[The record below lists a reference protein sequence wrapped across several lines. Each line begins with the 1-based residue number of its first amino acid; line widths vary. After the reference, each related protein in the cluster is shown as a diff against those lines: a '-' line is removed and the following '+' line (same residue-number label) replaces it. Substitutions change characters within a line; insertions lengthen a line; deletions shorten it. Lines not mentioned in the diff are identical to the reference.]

1 MKKSFLFVALL
12 AVGCI
17 PRHTQHD
24 FDSDGGQTANS
35 DQDTEVR
42 INGDDP
48 TSATE
53 RPVYRA
59 AETVFTDLI
68 TTKLEVSFD
77 WNKAH
82 LIGKETLTAKPHFY
96 ASDQLILDAKGM
108 EIKSVAMNGV
118 ARPYTYENDLLT
130 ITLDKTYQ
138 RTENYTVII
147 DYIAKPDERTLDGS
161 AAITSDKGLYFINPR
176 GEDPNKMP
184 QIWTQGETESSSVWF
199 PTIDAPNVKTKQEML
214 ITVADKYTTLS
225 NGKFLGSKKNADGTR
240 TDHWKQDLPH
250 APYLFMMGVGEFK
263 VVKDSYKRADGTL
276 MEVNYYVEPEWEQ
289 YAKDIFGETPKMIE
303 FFSKLMDVDYAWDKY
318 NQIVVR
324 DYVSGAMENTGA
336 VVFGDYAYKT
346 KRELLDAND
355 NSTIAHELFH
365 HWFGDLVTAE
375 SWSNLTLNESF
386 ANYSQ
391 YLWDEY
397 RYGVDE
403 ADLNANGEM
412 EVYFQSGAMGGFH
425 DLFWDDYADKEDMF
439 DAHSYNKGGR
449 ILHMLRNYLGDEAF
463 FQGMQLYLKTNKFKA
478 AEFHQLRLAFEEVS
492 GQDLHW
498 FFDQWYEA
506 SGHPVLNVNYTTSS
520 GMVALDVSQSQDL
533 KAFPVFRLPIDVVVF
548 DDNGATT
555 HRIDIDEVNEHFEFP
570 VNGTLKNVLFDNQAM
585 VLAQVKEKKATSWY
599 VHQYYNGKRWRAR
612 RDALNNGIKDRTP
625 EAIKMVL
632 DALDDPFWD
641 IRLTAIE
648 KVSLLAGADKSIA
661 LEKFKTLAQTDPS
674 SAVRSSAISSLSTM
688 LAEVEATP
696 IMERA
701 VQSDSSYIVV
711 NNALNQLSKM
721 NPQSAM
727 KLAKPLENERSSSML
742 TGIATLYAR
751 HGKAEQFAFF
761 ERIFSSNVLQGFDN
775 VGALYNFSAF
785 LVNKDLSLFQKSVKI
800 YENKAKNGDMY
811 SKMYMGN
818 YLEQLTT
825 HLEERIVG
833 FKEEQNKQK
842 QAGNANGVD
851 VAKANQAEAQ
861 ALIVEFKRIIAIVGE
876 EEGH

>member
-1 MKKSFLFVALL
+1 MKRSFLFVALL

-24 FDSDGGQTANS
+24 FDSDGGQTTNS

-77 WNKAH
+77 WNKAQ

-108 EIKSVAMNGV
+108 EIKSVAMNGA
-118 ARPYTYENDLLT
+118 ARPYTYENDVLT

-138 RTENYTVII
+138 RTENYTVVI

-199 PTIDAPNVKTKQEML
+199 PTIDAPNVKSKQEML

-225 NGKFLGSKKNADGTR
+225 NGKFMGSKKNTDGTR

-318 NQIVVR
+318 DQIVVR

-492 GQDLHW
+492 GEDLHW

-506 SGHPVLNVNYTTSS
+506 SGHPVLNVNYTTSN

-585 VLAQVKEKKATSWY
+585 VLAQVKEKKASSWY

-625 EAIKMVL
+625 EANKMVL
-632 DALDDPFWD
+632 DALNDPFWD

-648 KVSLLAGADKSIA
+648 KVTLLAGADKSIA
-661 LEKFKTLAQTDPS
+661 LEKLKTLAQNDPS

-688 LAEVEATP
+688 LGEVEATP

-701 VQSDSSYIVV
+701 VQSDSSYMVV

-761 ERIFSSNVLQGFDN
+761 ERILNSNVLQGFDN

-785 LVNKDLSLFQKSVKI
+785 LVGKDLSLFQKAVKI

>member
-1 MKKSFLFVALL
+1 MKRSFLFVALL

-24 FDSDGGQTANS
+24 FDSDGGQTTNS

-77 WNKAH
+77 WNKAQ

-96 ASDQLILDAKGM
+96 ASNQLILDAKGM
-108 EIKSVAMNGV
+108 EIKSVAMNGA
-118 ARPYTYENDLLT
+118 ARPYTYENDVLT

-138 RTENYTVII
+138 RTENYTVVI

-199 PTIDAPNVKTKQEML
+199 PTIDAPNVKSKQEML

-225 NGKFLGSKKNADGTR
+225 NGKFMGSKKNADGTR

-492 GQDLHW
+492 GEDLHW

-506 SGHPVLNVNYTTSS
+506 SGHPVLNVNYTTSN

-585 VLAQVKEKKATSWY
+585 VLAQVKEKKASSWY

-625 EAIKMVL
+625 EANKMVL

-648 KVSLLAGADKSIA
+648 KVTLLAGADKSIA
-661 LEKFKTLAQTDPS
+661 LEKLKTLAQNDPS

-688 LAEVEATP
+688 LGEVEATP

-701 VQSDSSYIVV
+701 VQSDSSYMVV

-761 ERIFSSNVLQGFDN
+761 ERILNSNVLQGFDN

-785 LVNKDLSLFQKSVKI
+785 LVGKDLSLFQKSVKI
-800 YENKAKNGDMY
+800 YEDKAKNGDMY

>member
-1 MKKSFLFVALL
+1 MKKSFLFAALL
-12 AVGCI
+12 TVVGCI
-17 PRHTQHD
+17 PRYTQHD
-24 FDSDGGQTANS
+24 FEPDSEITDSDQN
-35 DQDTEVR
+35 TETQINVNDKVR
-42 INGDDP
+42 
-48 TSATE
+48 E

-59 AETVFTDLI
+59 TETVFTDLI

-77 WNKAH
+77 WNKAQ

-96 ASDQLILDAKGM
+96 ASDKLVLDAKGM
-108 EIKSVAMNGV
+108 EIKSVTMNGA
-118 ARPYTYENDLLT
+118 ARPYTYEKDILT

-138 RTENYTVII
+138 RTENYTVVI
-147 DYIAKPDERTLDGS
+147 DYIAKPDERTLEGS

-184 QIWTQGETESSSVWF
+184 QVWTQGETEASSVWF

-214 ITVADKYTTLS
+214 ITVEDKYATLS

-250 APYLFMMGVGEFK
+250 APYLFMMGVGGFK

-276 MEVNYYVEPEWEQ
+276 MDVNYYVEPEWEQ

-303 FFSKLMDVDYAWDKY
+303 FFSKLMDIDYQWDKY
-318 NQIVVR
+318 DQIIVR

-346 KRELLDAND
+346 RRELIDGND

-397 RYGVDE
+397 RYGIDE
-403 ADLNANGEM
+403 ADLNANSEM
-412 EVYFQSGAMGGFH
+412 EIYFQSATMGGVH
-425 DLFWDDYADKEDMF
+425 DLFHAEYQDKEDMF

-463 FQGMQLYLKTNKFKA
+463 FEGMQLYLKTNKFKA

-492 GQDLHW
+492 GEDLHW

-506 SGHPVLNVNYTTSS
+506 SGHPLLDVNYTVAN
-520 GMVALDVSQSQDL
+520 GMVTVDVAQTQYL
-533 KAFPVFRLPIDVVVF
+533 NAFPVFRLPLDVVVF

-555 HRIDIDEVNEHFEFP
+555 HRIDIDKSIQQFELP
-570 VNGTLKNVLFDNQAM
+570 YTGTLKNVLFDNQAM
-585 VLAQVKEKKATSWY
+585 VLAQVKEKKESSWY

-612 RDALNNGIKDRTP
+612 RDGLNNGIKERTP
-625 EAIKMVL
+625 EAFKMVL

-648 KVSLLAGADKSIA
+648 KVGFLSGADKTIA
-661 LEKFKTLAQTDPS
+661 FEKIKQLAQNDPS
-674 SAVRSSAISSLSTM
+674 SAVRSSAISALSAALSET
-688 LAEVEATP
+688 EAMP

-701 VQSDSSYIVV
+701 VQSDSSYMVIT
-711 NNALNQLSKM
+711 NALNQLSKM

-727 KLAKPLENERSSSML
+727 KLAKPLENERSSSMMA
-742 TGIATLYAR
+742 GIAALYAR
-751 HGKAEQFAFF
+751 HGKADQYAFF
-761 ERIFSSNVLQGFDN
+761 ERILSSNILQGFDQ
-775 VGALYNFSAF
+775 VGGLYSFSAF
-785 LVNKDLSLFQKSVKI
+785 LIGKDLPLFAKSMKI
-800 YENKAKNGDMY
+800 YEDKAKNGDMY
-811 SKMYMGN
+811 SKMYLGN
-818 YLEQLTT
+818 YLDQLTA
-825 HLEERIVG
+825 HLEERIVE
-833 FKEEQNKQK
+833 FKEEEEKQK
-842 QAGNANGVD
+842 RAGNVNGMGI
-851 VAKANQAEAQ
+851 AKANQVEAQ
-861 ALIVEFKRIIAIVGE
+861 ELIKQFKRIALSVE
-876 EEGH
+876 QEEGH

>member
-1 MKKSFLFVALL
+1 
-12 AVGCI
+12 
-17 PRHTQHD
+17 
-24 FDSDGGQTANS
+24 
-35 DQDTEVR
+35 
-42 INGDDP
+42 
-48 TSATE
+48 
-53 RPVYRA
+53 
-59 AETVFTDLI
+59 
-68 TTKLEVSFD
+68 
-77 WNKAH
+77 
-82 LIGKETLTAKPHFY
+82 
-96 ASDQLILDAKGM
+96 
-108 EIKSVAMNGV
+108 
-118 ARPYTYENDLLT
+118 
-130 ITLDKTYQ
+130 
-138 RTENYTVII
+138 
-147 DYIAKPDERTLDGS
+147 
-161 AAITSDKGLYFINPR
+161 
-176 GEDPNKMP
+176 
-184 QIWTQGETESSSVWF
+184 
-199 PTIDAPNVKTKQEML
+199 
-214 ITVADKYTTLS
+214 
-225 NGKFLGSKKNADGTR
+225 
-240 TDHWKQDLPH
+240 
-250 APYLFMMGVGEFK
+250 
-263 VVKDSYKRADGTL
+263 
-276 MEVNYYVEPEWEQ
+276 
-289 YAKDIFGETPKMIE
+289 
-303 FFSKLMDVDYAWDKY
+303 
-318 NQIVVR
+318 
-324 DYVSGAMENTGA
+324 
-336 VVFGDYAYKT
+336 
-346 KRELLDAND
+346 
-355 NSTIAHELFH
+355 
-365 HWFGDLVTAE
+365 
-375 SWSNLTLNESF
+375 
-386 ANYSQ
+386 
-391 YLWDEY
+391 
-397 RYGVDE
+397 
-403 ADLNANGEM
+403 M

-612 RDALNNGIKDRTP
+612 IDALNNGIKDRTP

-661 LEKFKTLAQTDPS
+661 LEKLKTLAQTDPS

>member
-1 MKKSFLFVALL
+1 MKRSFLFVALL

-24 FDSDGGQTANS
+24 FDSDGGQTTNS

-77 WNKAH
+77 WNKAQ

-96 ASDQLILDAKGM
+96 ASNQLILDAKGM
-108 EIKSVAMNGV
+108 EIKSVAMNGA
-118 ARPYTYENDLLT
+118 ARPYTYENDVLT

-138 RTENYTVII
+138 RTENYTVVI

-199 PTIDAPNVKTKQEML
+199 PTIDAPNVKSKQEML

-225 NGKFLGSKKNADGTR
+225 NGKFMGSKKNADGTR

-318 NQIVVR
+318 DQIVVR

-492 GQDLHW
+492 GEDLHW

-506 SGHPVLNVNYTTSS
+506 SGHPVLNVNYTTSN

-585 VLAQVKEKKATSWY
+585 VLAQVKEKKASSWY

-625 EAIKMVL
+625 EANKMVL

-648 KVSLLAGADKSIA
+648 KVTLLAGADKSIA
-661 LEKFKTLAQTDPS
+661 LEKLKTLAQNDPS

-688 LAEVEATP
+688 LGEVEATP

-701 VQSDSSYIVV
+701 VQSDSSYMVV

-761 ERIFSSNVLQGFDN
+761 ERILNSNVLQGFDN

-785 LVNKDLSLFQKSVKI
+785 LVGKDLSLFQKSVKI
-800 YENKAKNGDMY
+800 YEDKAKNGDMY

>member
-1 MKKSFLFVALL
+1 MKRSFLFVALL
-12 AVGCI
+12 VVGCI

-24 FDSDGGQTANS
+24 FDSDGGQTVNS

-48 TSATE
+48 TNANE

-77 WNKAH
+77 WNKAQ

-96 ASDQLILDAKGM
+96 ASDKLILDAKGM
-108 EIKSVAMNGV
+108 EIKSVLMNGA
-118 ARPYTYENDLLT
+118 ARPYTYENDVLT

-138 RTENYTVII
+138 RTENYTVVI

-199 PTIDAPNVKTKQEML
+199 PTIDAPNVKTKQEIL
-214 ITVADKYTTLS
+214 ITVEDKYTTLS
-225 NGKFLGSKKNADGTR
+225 NGKFLGSKKNTDGTR

-318 NQIVVR
+318 DQIVVR

-506 SGHPVLNVNYTTSS
+506 SGHPVLNVNYTTTN
-520 GMVALDVSQSQDL
+520 GTVALDVSQSQDL

-585 VLAQVKEKKATSWY
+585 VLAQVKEKKETSWY

-612 RDALNNGIKDRTP
+612 RDALNYGIKDRTP
-625 EAIKMVL
+625 EGIKMVL

-661 LEKFKTLAQTDPS
+661 LEKLKTLAQTDPS

-701 VQSDSSYIVV
+701 VQSDSSYMVV

-761 ERIFSSNVLQGFDN
+761 ERILNSNVLQGFDN

-785 LVNKDLSLFQKSVKI
+785 LVGKDLSLFRKSVKI
-800 YENKAKNGDMY
+800 YEDKAKNGDMY
-811 SKMYMGN
+811 SKMYIGN
-818 YLEQLTT
+818 YLEQLIT